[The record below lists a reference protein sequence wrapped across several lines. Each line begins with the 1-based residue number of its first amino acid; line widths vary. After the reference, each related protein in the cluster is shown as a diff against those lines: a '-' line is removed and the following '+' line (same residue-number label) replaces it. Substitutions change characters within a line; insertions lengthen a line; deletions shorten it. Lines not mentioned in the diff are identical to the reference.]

1 MWAEILSF
9 EPSTSSFDTRFLRN
23 TRAHLPIFVI
33 KSNMKWPIS
42 QIKSEIFRINIKYS
56 VLRPRATMLQGSQEV
71 KFAVAQ
77 GTEVHQVSSNFLGR
91 SIFRLKNK

>member
-9 EPSTSSFDTRFLRN
+9 EPSTSSFDARFLRN
-23 TRAHLPIFVI
+23 TRADLPIFVI

-91 SIFRLKNK
+91 SIFRSKNK